1 MPAGRRLAH
10 IHDAGV
16 SIKRPQRYVDAR
28 PYRRLNATRVPALSP
43 QSHLLVRAGLG
54 GGGLRRTLIPA
65 TASWRRFWIEV
76 SSPTACRLN
85 SRRSLSVTVTLSITV
100 APSDSALLADCLGE
114 ATFDGPLDLGKRTAA
129 RFRFTG
135 TGGDAVATGS
145 GPDSRVRRPL
155 GPALHVFRSVGGTE
169 DAQCDHPKS
178 SQDAVHT
185 PRTEDEPS
193 MTG

>member
-1 MPAGRRLAH
+1 M
-10 IHDAGV
+10 
-16 SIKRPQRYVDAR
+16 
-28 PYRRLNATRVPALSP
+28 
-43 QSHLLVRAGLG
+43 
-54 GGGLRRTLIPA
+54 
-65 TASWRRFWIEV
+65 
-76 SSPTACRLN
+76 SSPTECTLN
-85 SRRSLSVTVTLSITV
+85 SLRSLSVTVTLSITV
-100 APSDSALLADCLGE
+100 TSSDAALLADCLGE

-155 GPALHVFRSVGGTE
+155 GPARHVGRSVGGTE
-169 DAQCDHPKS
+169 DARCDHPKS